1 MTQIEKAVSD
11 ILNLA
16 ETRSNDN
23 LEFDIQA
30 LDAESFGW
38 VYLSEGAYLHGGS
51 DKSGVIQVVG
61 IAQPSMSQSN
71 ILWLT

>member
-1 MTQIEKAVSD
+1 MTQIVKAVAD

-16 ETRSNDN
+16 ETLSNDN

-38 VYLSEGAYLHGGS
+38 VYLSEGAYLYEGS
-51 DKSGVIQVVG
+51 EKSGVIQVVG
-61 IAQPSMSQSN
+61 IAQPSMGESN
-71 ILWLT
+71 ILWLI